1 MTDILTKD
9 RKRMSEKR
17 LAGLRPRQPIAII
30 RLDDLTHSTEICQ
43 ALLAGGIT
51 ILEFTLTNPRAIS
64 VIEQARRDFADS
76 LFIGAGTVLD
86 DAMAEAAIR
95 AGAQFLVT
103 PTLLPEVIQAGTRH
117 DIPVVCGAFTP
128 TEILTAWRLGASLV
142 KVFPAG
148 RLGPGYLKDVL
159 APLPNIL
166 LVPTGGVNLE
176 TCAAFLEAGAYT
188 VAIGSQLVDKKLVEQ
203 QDWAALTVLARRY
216 MEICAS

>member
-1 MTDILTKD
+1 
-9 RKRMSEKR
+9 MSEKKI
-17 LAGLRPRQPIAII
+17 AGLQPRKPIAII
-30 RLDDLTHSTEICQ
+30 RLDDLTHDLEICR

-51 ILEFTLTNPRAIS
+51 VLEFTLTNSRAINS
-64 VIEQARRDFADS
+64 IEKARNEFADS

-86 DAMAEAAIR
+86 GSMAEASIR

-103 PTLLPEVIQAGTRH
+103 PTLLPEVIQAGLSH

-159 APLPNIL
+159 APLPDIP

-176 TCAAFLEAGAYT
+176 TCAAFLSAGAYT
-188 VAIGSQLVDKKLVEQ
+188 VAIGSQLVSKELVEKK
-203 QDWAALTVLARRY
+203 DWATLTALARRY
-216 MEICAS
+216 MELCAQG